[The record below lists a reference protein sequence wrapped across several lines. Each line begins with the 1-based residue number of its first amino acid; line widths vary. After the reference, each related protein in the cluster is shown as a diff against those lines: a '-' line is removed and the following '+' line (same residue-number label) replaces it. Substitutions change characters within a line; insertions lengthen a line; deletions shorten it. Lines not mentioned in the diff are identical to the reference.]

1 MKFFNE
7 RYPFYC
13 GVDLHTRTM
22 YLCVIDAEGQTVL
35 HRNMRCDPK
44 LFLKLLAPYRDE
56 VVVGCECTFSW
67 YWLADLC
74 VDEGIDFV
82 LGHALYMKA
91 VHGGKAKNDRIDSG
105 KIAGLLRGGLF
116 PVAYTYPRE
125 MRSTRDLLRRRNHLM
140 RKRAELLAHL
150 QSLNSQV
157 NLGPFPKKLCHARNP
172 HELKVATRFEDASV
186 CRNARTDLSLLDHYD
201 PLIRDLE
208 YFIGQTAKTHDARSY
223 YLLRSVPGIGKILAL
238 VLLYEI
244 HDIKRFAR
252 VQDFVSYSRLVK
264 CEKSSA
270 GKKYGYSGRKIGN
283 AHLKWAFSE
292 AVCLMLRQSDRA
304 KRFVGRH
311 EKRHGKGKAMGIL
324 AAKIGRGVYY
334 MLKRQEPFDES
345 KFFGALGS

>member
-1 MKFFNE
+1 MRFFNE

-13 GVDLHTRTM
+13 GIDLHTKTM
-22 YLCVIDAEGQTVL
+22 YVCVVDDGQTVL
-35 HRNMRCDPK
+35 HRNIKCDPK
-44 LFLKLLAPYRDE
+44 VFLKLLAPYRGK

-74 VDEGIDFV
+74 ADEGIDFV

-91 VHGGKAKNDRIDSG
+91 VHGGKTKNDRIDSS

-116 PVAYTYPRE
+116 PVAYTYPKE

-140 RKRAELLAHL
+140 RKRAELLAHI
-150 QSLNSQV
+150 QSLNSQA
-157 NLGPFPKKLCHARNP
+157 NFAPFAKTLCFARNRR
-172 HELKVATRFEDASV
+172 ELDVAVRFEDTSV
-186 CRNARTDLSLLDHYD
+186 RQNVEADLSMIDHYD
-201 PLIRDLE
+201 PLIKKLE

-223 YLLRSVPGIGKILAL
+223 YLLRSIPGIGKILAL

-244 HDIKRFAR
+244 HEIKRFDR
-252 VQDFVSYSRLVK
+252 VQDFVSYSRLIK

-304 KRFVGRH
+304 KKFVARH
-311 EKRHGKGKAMGIL
+311 EKKHGKGKAMSIL

-334 MLKRQEPFDES
+334 ILKRQEPFEEAR
-345 KFFGALGS
+345 FFGAN